1 MVETVIILPF
11 VMAVIV
17 LLIYL
22 GWNFRRQA
30 QVTNMDRY
38 AVWQRVT
45 PGASGPNAQHVPAE
59 MRNPRMNN
67 AFYGLTGDQARQLDE
82 LRDNP
87 GYTPRSHETLR
98 DRQADETYS
107 YFNEFLER
115 NPRAIEQRFTA
126 KHDQINTALERM
138 GMSNTTRDPKGHSRL
153 NGDWR
158 YVNGIRYNGGLSKWV
173 PANGR
178 VSPGSAM
185 REVFFAEMDDGL
197 EVYDSRGNKLAN
209 AIRNFYLS
217 YPGYR
222 GPDIS
227 RDRRNRNPGD
237 PFAPGGAF

>member
-1 MVETVIILPF
+1 MVETVIVLPF
-11 VMAVIV
+11 IMAVLV
-17 LLIYL
+17 LIIYL

-38 AVWQRVT
+38 AAWKQTT
-45 PGASGPNAQHVPAE
+45 PGATGPAPQHIPTE

-67 AFYGLTGDQARQLDE
+67 AFYGLTGDQATRLDE
-82 LRDNP
+82 LRNNP
-87 GYTPRSHETLR
+87 GYMPRAHERLR

-107 YFNEFLER
+107 YFNAFLER
-115 NPRAIEQRFTA
+115 NPRGVQERFTA
-126 KHDQINTALERM
+126 THEQINNALERM
-138 GMSNTTRDPKGHSRL
+138 GMADITRNAEGHGRL

-158 YVNGIRYNGGLSKWV
+158 YVNGIHYNSAFGKWM
-173 PANGR
+173 PANRR

-197 EVYDSRGNKLAN
+197 EVYDSRGNRLAR
-209 AIRNFYLS
+209 AIREFYLS

-227 RDRRNRNPGD
+227 RDRFNRNPGD
-237 PFAPGGAF
+237 PLAPGGAF